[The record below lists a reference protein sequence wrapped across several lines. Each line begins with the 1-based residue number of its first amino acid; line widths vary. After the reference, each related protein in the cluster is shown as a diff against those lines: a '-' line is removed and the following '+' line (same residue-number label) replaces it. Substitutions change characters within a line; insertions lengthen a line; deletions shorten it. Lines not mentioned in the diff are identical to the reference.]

1 MRESLQDFCIREGRQ
16 ELLDQ
21 WVADKNLPITPAV
34 ISRGSKRKVWWRCEK
49 GHNWQAAVYTRTG
62 SGTGCPVCAGKVAQA
77 GENDLAA
84 RFPELAHQW
93 HPIRNGCLAPTQ
105 VLPGSH
111 RTVWWMCK
119 EGHEWRAQ
127 IKSRVSGSGCPVCAN
142 REIHPGENDLASQYP
157 QLSAQWHP
165 TKNGLLTPDQVL
177 LGTTRRVWWIC
188 EKGHEWQATV
198 ASRVSGCGCPVCT
211 GRKVVAGEND
221 LATLTP
227 DVARQWHPVL
237 NGTLTPQMVTGGS
250 HCKVWWECEQGHVWQ
265 AAIYSRTGPKKC
277 GCPICAGR
285 VSQKRLKQY
294 RFMELIHSAFAM
306 HPTNP
311 GDL

>member
-1 MRESLQDFCIREGRQ
+1 MRESLQDFCIREGWQ

-93 HPIRNGCLAPTQ
+93 HPIRNSCLAPTQ

-142 REIHPGENDLASQYP
+142 REIHPARTIWPPNIRSFPPNGTPPIRGICEMGKSLTAFCRRENLPDL
-157 QLSAQWHP
+157 LAQWD
-165 TKNGLLTPDQVL
+165 G
-177 LGTTRRVWWIC
+177 
-188 EKGHEWQATV
+188 QANLP
-198 ASRVSGCGCPVCT
+198 RHL
-211 GRKVVAGEND
+211 RE
-221 LATLTP
+221 
-227 DVARQWHPVL
+227 
-237 NGTLTPQMVTGGS
+237 
-250 HCKVWWECEQGHVWQ
+250 
-265 AAIYSRTGPKKC
+265 
-277 GCPICAGR
+277 
-285 VSQKRLKQY
+285 
-294 RFMELIHSAFAM
+294 
-306 HPTNP
+306 
-311 GDL
+311 